1 MLNKVP
7 FSANRRRMLM
17 ILAGALSA
25 GLILSSCASPV
36 APTSQPGSTTL
47 ADDGSTSATKG
58 SDMTVETTAVQSDQE
73 TTVASTV
80 SIEPGLVTPDQALA
94 LLEQEPDALL
104 IDVRTDEE
112 YKTGHIP
119 DSILM
124 PVDELESLLGE
135 LPSDKETALIVY
147 CRTGRRSA
155 AAADMLRKAGYTR
168 VFDLGGIVSWP
179 YDIVT

>member
-7 FSANRRRMLM
+7 FSASRRSMLV
-17 ILAGALSA
+17 ILAGALSV
-25 GLILSSCASPV
+25 GLVLSSCASPA
-36 APTSQPGSTTL
+36 APTSQPGPTSL
-47 ADDGSTSATKG
+47 ADSGSTSAG
-58 SDMTVETTAVQSDQE
+58 
-73 TTVASTV
+73 AST
-80 SIEPGLVTPDQALA
+80 IEIAPGLVTPDQALV
-94 LLEQEPDALL
+94 LLEQEPDAIL
-104 IDVRTDEE
+104 IDVRTEE
-112 YKTGHIP
+112 EFLTGHIP

-155 AAADMLRKAGYTR
+155 AAVDMLRKAGYTR
-168 VFDLGGIVSWP
+168 VFDLGGIVNWP

>member
-7 FSANRRRMLM
+7 FSARRRSLLV

-25 GLILSSCASPV
+25 GMVLSSCASPV
-36 APTSQPGSTTL
+36 VPTSQSGPTTQ
-47 ADDGSTSATKG
+47 ADGGSTSASTG
-58 SDMTVETTAVQSDQE
+58 SGTTGETMAVPSDQE
-73 TTVASTV
+73 TSGASTV
-80 SIEPGLVTPDQALA
+80 GIAPGLVTPDQALA
-94 LLEQEPDALL
+94 LLEQEPNALL
-104 IDVRTDEE
+104 IDVRTEEE
-112 YKTGHIP
+112 YLTGHIP
-119 DSILM
+119 DSVLM

-135 LPSDKETALIVY
+135 LPADKETALIVY

-155 AAADMLRKAGYTR
+155 AAADLLRKTGYTR